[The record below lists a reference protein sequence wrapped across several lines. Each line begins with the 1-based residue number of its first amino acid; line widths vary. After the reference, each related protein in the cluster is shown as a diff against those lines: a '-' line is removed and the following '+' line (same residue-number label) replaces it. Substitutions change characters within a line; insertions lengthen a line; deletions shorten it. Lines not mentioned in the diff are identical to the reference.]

1 VKIAILGAGCYR
13 THAAAGITN
22 FMRACEVAK
31 EVGKPEIALTHSSIT
46 YGAEL
51 LHLVPE
57 VKEVVVADPCFA
69 EEPGLV
75 VIDEFDP
82 KEVMEAHLS
91 GNPESI
97 MPKIREVVKAKA
109 KELPKPPKANIHL
122 VHPEDVGLKITA
134 DDKEAVEG
142 ADIVIT
148 WLPKGNKQ
156 PDIIKKFADAI
167 PEGAIV
173 THACTIPTTKFA
185 KIFKDLGRDDLNIT
199 SYHPGCVPE
208 MKGQVYIAEG
218 YASEEA
224 VNKLYEIGK
233 MARGKAFKMPANLIG
248 PVCDMCSAV
257 TATVYAGLLAY
268 RDAVTKILGAP
279 ADFAQMMADE
289 ALTQIHNLMK
299 EKGIANM
306 EEALD
311 PAALLGTADSMC
323 FGPLAEILP
332 TALKVLEKHKVV
344 EEEGKTKC
352 EIMSQKE

>member
-1 VKIAILGAGCYR
+1 MKVAILGAGCYR

-22 FMRACEVAK
+22 FSRAAEVAK
-31 EVGKPEIALTHSSIT
+31 EVGIPEIALTHSSIT

-51 LHLVPE
+51 LHLIPE
-57 VKEVVVADPCFA
+57 IDEVVISDPCFA

-82 KEVMEAHLS
+82 KEVMEAHLA
-91 GNPESI
+91 GEPEKV
-97 MPKIREVVKAKA
+97 MPKIREAVKAKA

-122 VHPEDVGLKITA
+122 VHPEKVGLKVTA
-134 DDKEAVEG
+134 DDREAVAD

-148 WLPKGNKQ
+148 WLPKGGKQ

-167 PEGAIV
+167 KEGAIV
-173 THACTIPTTKFA
+173 THACTIPTPKFA

-218 YASEEA
+218 YASDEA
-224 VNKLYEIGK
+224 VEKLYCMAK
-233 MARGKAFKMPANLIG
+233 TARGTAYKMPANLIS
-248 PVCDMCSAV
+248 PVCDMGSAV
-257 TATVYAGLLAY
+257 TAAVYAGILAY

-289 ALTQIHNLMK
+289 AIAQILELMRK
-299 EKGIANM
+299 EGIRNM
-306 EEALD
+306 EDKLD
-311 PAALLGTADSMC
+311 PRALTGTADSMC
-323 FGPLAEILP
+323 FGPLADILP
-332 TALKVLEKHKVV
+332 AVLNVLEKH
-344 EEEGKTKC
+344 GKDNKC
-352 EIMSQKE
+352 ECECSIKP

>member
-1 VKIAILGAGCYR
+1 MKIAILGAGCYR

-22 FMRACEVAK
+22 FARASEVA
-31 EVGKPEIALTHSSIT
+31 EQVGKPEIALTHSTIT
-46 YGAEL
+46 MGAEL
-51 LHLVPE
+51 LHLCDE

-109 KELPKPPKANIHL
+109 KELPKPPKACIHL
-122 VHPEDVGLKITA
+122 VHPEDVGLKVTS
-134 DDKEAVEG
+134 DDKEAVAD
-142 ADIVIT
+142 ADIIIT
-148 WLPKGNKQ
+148 WLPKGGKQ
-156 PDIIKKFADAI
+156 PDIVKKFVDAI

-185 KIFKDLGRDDLNIT
+185 KIFKDLGREDLNII
-199 SYHPGCVPE
+199 SYHPGAVPE
-208 MKGQVYIAEG
+208 MKGQVFLSTG
-218 YASEEA
+218 FASDEA
-224 VNKLYEIGK
+224 VEKLYALAQK
-233 MARGKAFKMPANLIG
+233 ARGNAYKLPANLIS
-248 PVCDMCSAV
+248 PVCDMGSAV

-279 ADFAQMMADE
+279 ADFAQMMAEE
-289 ALTQIHNLMK
+289 AITQLLELMK
-299 EKGIANM
+299 NEGIANM
-306 EEALD
+306 EKTLD
-311 PAALLGTADSMC
+311 PKALTGTADSMC

-332 TALKVLEKHKVV
+332 QALEVLKKH
-344 EEEGKTKC
+344 
-352 EIMSQKE
+352 